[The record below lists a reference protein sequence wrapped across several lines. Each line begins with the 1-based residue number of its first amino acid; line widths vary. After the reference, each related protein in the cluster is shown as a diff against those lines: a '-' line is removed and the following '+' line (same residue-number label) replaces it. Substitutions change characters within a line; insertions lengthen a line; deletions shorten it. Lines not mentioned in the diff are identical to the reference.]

1 MERHLNDR
9 APNHNIVEL
18 DLALIMQA
26 DPSLVSTNI
35 SELIKIDEALNFI
48 DSRSDRIK
56 RFKNKLI
63 IYKERLFGN
72 MRKILNLPIT
82 AIQQYD
88 E

>member
-48 DSRSDRIK
+48 DLRSDRIK
-56 RFKNKLI
+56 RLKNELI

-72 MRKILNLPIT
+72 MRKILNREFRASKRWST
-82 AIQQYD
+82 
-88 E
+88 